1 MPWCTYIAY
10 IKPFLLPRLKY
21 TKQKCITYRL
31 LQMINALH
39 RYRSRIIRNSCDFVF
54 QRSAPGNMVHSTTG
68 AAKAVGIVIPEL
80 KGKVTGDSIRVPTL
94 DVSLLKLY
102 IT

>member
-1 MPWCTYIAY
+1 
-10 IKPFLLPRLKY
+10 
-21 TKQKCITYRL
+21 
-31 LQMINALH
+31 
-39 RYRSRIIRNSCDFVF
+39 
-54 QRSAPGNMVHSTTG
+54 MVHSTTG